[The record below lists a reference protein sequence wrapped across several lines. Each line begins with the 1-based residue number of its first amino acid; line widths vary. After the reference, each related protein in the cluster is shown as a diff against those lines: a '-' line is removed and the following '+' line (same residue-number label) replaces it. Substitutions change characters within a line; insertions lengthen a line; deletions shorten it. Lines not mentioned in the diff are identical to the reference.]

1 VRDPSQAQDDNLY
14 KRCFPVREN
23 SIIYNSKYAIAQL
36 IKKHLSNK
44 YTNSLCYH
52 PEPAKKL
59 TKDLKKTLK
68 A

>member
-1 VRDPSQAQDDNLY
+1 ML
-14 KRCFPVREN
+14 PVREN

-44 YTNSLCYH
+44 YTNSLYCH

-68 A
+68 TAKKNLYPIIASKI